1 MGSTLPT
8 TYKRAFFEKQ
18 DATLTLEEVQ
28 LIEPQRG
35 EILVKVEA
43 CGVCHSDHF
52 AQMNLM
58 GGGFPRVPGHE
69 VVGRVAAV
77 GDGET
82 YWKIGDRTGAGWHGG
97 HDGTC
102 GACKKGLFQMCDN
115 EQVNGITRDG
125 GYAEYVLIRSE
136 AAVRIP
142 DHVNAAKYAPML
154 CAGVTVFN
162 SIRQMNIPV
171 GETVVIQGLGGLG
184 HLALQYANRFGYR
197 VVALSRGAQKEEFAR
212 KLGAHVYIDTSKEDP
227 VAALQKLGGAALIVS
242 TAPSPELINPLIEGL
257 GVLGKL
263 LILSIVGGIEVHTG
277 LLVSERRIAIHRTN
291 SIVRSL
297 LTNSKVGKGKS
308 IWSWPSG
315 HATDS
320 EEAIAF
326 AELQGIDCLVEEF
339 PLEKCNEAFGR
350 SSSTTADR
358 ERVFLADF
366 TGLTTTAAMMDG
378 SVRFRAVITM
388 E

>member
-1 MGSTLPT
+1 MGSTLPN
-8 TYKRAFFEKQ
+8 TYKRAVFNEQ
-18 DATLTLEEVQ
+18 GADLTLEEVE
-28 LIEPQRG
+28 LTSPQRG
-35 EILVKVEA
+35 EIVLKVEA

-52 AQMNLM
+52 AQTNLM

-69 VVGRVAAV
+69 IIGRVAAV

-82 YWKIGDRTGAGWHGG
+82 YWKVGDRAGGAWHGA

-102 GACKKGLFQMCDN
+102 GACKKGFFQMCDN

-125 GYAEYVLIRSE
+125 GYAEYCLIRSE

-142 DHVNAAKYAPML
+142 EHVNAAKYAPML

-162 SIRQMNIPV
+162 SIRHMNIPA

-184 HLALQYANRFGYR
+184 HLALQYANKFGYR
-197 VVALSRGAQKEEFAR
+197 VVALSRDSQKEAFAR

-227 VAALQKLGGAALIVS
+227 VEALQKLGGASLIVS
-242 TAPSPELINPLIEGL
+242 TAPSPDIINPLIQGL

-263 LILSIVGGIEVHTG
+263 LILSIVGGIEVHSG
-277 LLVSERRIAIHRTN
+277 LL
-291 SIVRSL
+291 
-297 LTNSKVGKGKS
+297 VGKGKS

-326 AELQGIDCLVEEF
+326 AELQGVDCMVQEF
-339 PLEKCNEAFGR
+339 PLEKCNEAF
-350 SSSTTADR
+350 
-358 ERVFLADF
+358 
-366 TGLTTTAAMMDG
+366 AAMMDG
-378 SVRFRAVITM
+378 SVRFRAVLTM
-388 E
+388 G